1 MDKGRLNVTVFQN
14 AKGQG
19 EVGLQTAI
27 ALARGETVESPVW
40 IPYELVTPENYKDYM
55 K

>member
-19 EVGLQTAI
+19 QGGI
-27 ALARGETVESPVW
+27 AAAASLVCGDTFEQVTW

-55 K
+55 N